1 MYENAS
7 KVYVET
13 LKRAS
18 AKNIKKPTQKSSGLL
33 SRGNKKDVDKETM
46 EPLDIVVDYVNM
58 IKRVKSSEDN

>member
-18 AKNIKKPTQKSSGLL
+18 AKNMEKPIKKSSGLL
-33 SRGNKKDVDKETM
+33 SRGNQKVVDKETM

>member
-18 AKNIKKPTQKSSGLL
+18 AKNMKKPTKKSSGLL

-58 IKRVKSSEDN
+58 IQRVTSSEDN

>member
-1 MYENAS
+1 MYENAN

-18 AKNIKKPTQKSSGLL
+18 AKNMKKPTKKSSGLL